1 MYDKTHYKKKKKKS
15 DMTEWISTAS
25 IYVCVYTYIYTH
37 LILFIHSSGD
47 EHLGCLYIL
56 ATIHNAH
63 PLYFKI
69 LF

>member
-1 MYDKTHYKKKKKKS
+1 
-15 DMTEWISTAS
+15 MTEWISTAS